1 MPPPHAAVPSMPA
14 FVHRGVCDCSA
25 ALPRSARLDGI
36 TSGLL
41 NIPEAEQEN
50 ERGSNRQKERKG
62 NEGRAEMTALVNLP
76 FLLASSLG
84 NKEGRAGEKG
94 DMEWKRGQQKVERRK
109 GRRMRGDLG

>member
-14 FVHRGVCDCSA
+14 FAHRGVCDCSA

-50 ERGSNRQKERKG
+50 ERGSNRVGGGMRQTERKG
-62 NEGRAEMTALVNLP
+62 NEG
-76 FLLASSLG
+76 
-84 NKEGRAGEKG
+84 
-94 DMEWKRGQQKVERRK
+94 
-109 GRRMRGDLG
+109 